1 MLQSS
6 IAELLH
12 SDKPSSVDSSPEGF
26 IAMTKLQ
33 IWKNDISQSHYNLN
47 LGDGMPCHNAKSCDK
62 EIGDYNNVTRCPEPS
77 QISPS
82 DDDNSIERMMFL
94 STNLHD
100 MHDTTKENDINSLG
114 IETPK
119 FQEAQPLIKMV
130 SSLGGGSS
138 FSSLMAIENV
148 MKAHTSAGF
157 YSGIDNDTLPN
168 TIISSNR
175 ETRKVH
181 HSI

>member
-1 MLQSS
+1 
-6 IAELLH
+6 
-12 SDKPSSVDSSPEGF
+12 
-26 IAMTKLQ
+26 
-33 IWKNDISQSHYNLN
+33 
-47 LGDGMPCHNAKSCDK
+47 
-62 EIGDYNNVTRCPEPS
+62 
-77 QISPS
+77 
-82 DDDNSIERMMFL
+82 
-94 STNLHD
+94 
-100 MHDTTKENDINSLG
+100 
-114 IETPK
+114 
-119 FQEAQPLIKMV
+119 MV

-138 FSSLMAIENV
+138 FSSLMAIENG